1 MKFSVTKR
9 AAESKRKRKRK
20 AVTIFCP
27 LKLFISRLRKKTGRF
42 ATSAQFK
49 SISEVLAVFLKL
61 NFGTRMKQTAQFN
74 ADLLRMLEQKDWFL
88 SKHNSLMN
96 AFENAYKLLIG

>member
-1 MKFSVTKR
+1 MKPSVTKG
-9 AAESKRKRKRK
+9 AAESKRKRIKK
-20 AVTIFCP
+20 SSYYFLSFETFH
-27 LKLFISRLRKKTGRF
+27 LTLTKKTEIF

-61 NFGTRMKQTAQFN
+61 NFGTRMKQTARFN

-96 AFENAYKLLIG
+96 AFENAFKLLIG